1 MGNIIAIIIGIA
13 VVAFFIWLML
23 PSPKAA
29 PLATKSSDNPFID
42 PDDSYQIGL
51 LVGMSGG
58 SIPDAALM
66 RFALLRFEEKYGR
79 RATTADIGLVLGLIE
94 TVKRP

>member
-23 PSPKAA
+23 PSPKSA
-29 PLATKSSDNPFID
+29 PLATKSSDNSFID

-66 RFALLRFEEKYGR
+66 RFALQRFEEKYGR
-79 RATTADIGLVLGLIE
+79 RATTADIGPVLGLIE